1 MKIRIVPTKLHGAV
15 DYLTAPALAVAPDV
29 LRLNGMRSSS
39 LVPRT
44 IGTGG
49 GVVAAL
55 TDYELGVK
63 KVIPMRAHLAVD
75 AVSGAALATA
85 PWLFGSAR
93 RGVRHWLP
101 HAVVGVTELALAL
114 TTKTEKSRAAGLR
127 SALRPAALRSTLRH
141 ALTPKTAAAV
151 LGGVAVAGTLAYAI
165 KRRGWGAL
173 AVTADAV
180 EEVADTVEDA
190 AEDLGDAA
198 RSRAGNGAAS

>member
-1 MKIRIVPTKLHGAV
+1 MKIRVIPTKLHGAL
-15 DYLTAPALAVAPDV
+15 DYVTAPALAVAPDV

-63 KVIPMRAHLAVD
+63 MVIPMRAHLVVD
-75 AVSGAALATA
+75 AVSGAALASA

-93 RGVRHWLP
+93 QGARHWLP

-114 TTKTEKSRAAGLR
+114 TTKTEKRRAAGLR
-127 SALRPAALRSTLRH
+127 SALRPARLQSALRQ
-141 ALTPKTAAAV
+141 ALTPKTTAAI
-151 LGGVAVAGTLAYAI
+151 LGGVAVAGGLAYVI
-165 KRRGWGAL
+165 KRRGWDAA
-173 AVTADAV
+173 AVIAEAV

-198 RSRAGNGAAS
+198 RSRADGGSAS

>member
-63 KVIPMRAHLAVD
+63 KVIPMRAHLLVD

-93 RGVRHWLP
+93 QGVRHWLP

-114 TTKTEKSRAAGLR
+114 TTKTEKPRAAGLR

-141 ALTPKTAAAV
+141 ALTPKTAAV
-151 LGGVAVAGTLAYAI
+151 LGGVAVAGGLAYAI
-165 KRRGWGAL
+165 KRRGRGAL
-173 AVTADAV
+173 AVIADAV